1 MKTLVSRCPWQT
13 SVIVSTVMLAILIV
27 AVAGF
32 LVYRVMQAD
41 DMTVKVIYI
50 ALTCLVLL
58 TTIVSVCMSPRKVEV
73 SEKGVSVR
81 LTVGRVDVASDDIV
95 AVKHYPHGIGS
106 HRIVGCGMFFGNL
119 GLFNSGC
126 CGKHFALVTNPDDV
140 CVIVRKT
147 KMPLAVSVEDAKVF
161 APVCEIT
168 EVK

>member
-1 MKTLVSRCPWQT
+1 
-13 SVIVSTVMLAILIV
+13 
-27 AVAGF
+27 
-32 LVYRVMQAD
+32 MQVD

-81 LTVGRVDVASDDIV
+81 LTVGRVDVAADEI
-95 AVKHYPHGIGS
+95 AAIKHYPHGIGS
-106 HRIVGCGMFFGNL
+106 HRIVGCGKFFGNL
-119 GLFNSGC
+119 GWFNSGC
-126 CGKHFALVTNPDDV
+126 CGKHFALVTNSDDV